1 MAFTSLI
8 LDTSTGSVTS
18 GMSSYLSDLSKTIGV
33 DLFEEDIDNVVFQ
46 TNEFL
51 CNADF
56 IGSQGPFWWIL
67 QMCMAL
73 GALFSI
79 IVAGSMSYKMLVKG
93 EPIDVIKI
101 MKILGIALVMCF
113 WYPSST
119 NNKGSILD
127 ALAFIPNCIGSYTH
141 DLYEAEAVQVSEKY
155 NELMP
160 LIQKRDSLYHKVAPS
175 QKVAKELILS
185 ELVQDATMQVEGVES
200 NQEGEQLAQ
209 EAADRTVFAGLIIGL
224 DKIVM
229 FLALVIYRIGWWST
243 IFCQQI
249 ILGMLTIFGPIQWAF
264 SVLPKWEGAWAKWL
278 TRYLTVHLYGAML
291 YFVGF
296 YVLLLFDIVLSVQ
309 VENLTAIT
317 QSEGSAS
324 AYIQNAF
331 MTCGYLLAASVV
343 ALKCLNLVPD
353 LAAWMIPEGDTAFS
367 TRNFGEGVSSE
378 VKRGASSV
386 MKF

>member
-209 EAADRTVFAGLIIGL
+209 EAAVKRRERHEQ
-224 DKIVM
+224 M
-229 FLALVIYRIGWWST
+229 
-243 IFCQQI
+243 
-249 ILGMLTIFGPIQWAF
+249 F
-264 SVLPKWEGAWAKWL
+264 SVLSEQEKDTLIE
-278 TRYLTVHLYGAML
+278 
-291 YFVGF
+291 
-296 YVLLLFDIVLSVQ
+296 LLERINAHRDK
-309 VENLTAIT
+309 TYR
-317 QSEGSAS
+317 QSEG
-324 AYIQNAF
+324 
-331 MTCGYLLAASVV
+331 
-343 ALKCLNLVPD
+343 
-353 LAAWMIPEGDTAFS
+353 E
-367 TRNFGEGVSSE
+367 
-378 VKRGASSV
+378 
-386 MKF
+386 